1 MATDPTAHDRG
12 VRHAP
17 APDEARPSGS
27 VPTATLTDSLRAL
40 VRVTGPSIA
49 QGVIARRPAL
59 VALAD
64 RWGVDAATVYEM
76 QRLRGIYG
84 RGPLRLS
91 LGVRQLA
98 LVLDAE
104 DVHRVL
110 GETPTTF
117 TPANAEKRAALGQFE
132 PHGVLISRGPQRR
145 ERRQVNEDVL
155 DTGHPV
161 HHDAESIVAGVRA
174 EVAQLLADV
183 ADRGILSW
191 DDAHTA
197 WRRAVRSVVLG
208 KQARDDDGVHTLM
221 DRLRALGNW
230 SFLAPRARRSREALR
245 ERLRHHIE
253 HATPGSLAARLR
265 DEHTSGDVDPVDQ
278 IPQWLFAADP
288 ALMAAHRALALL
300 AADDGERA
308 RAREQVDT
316 ARGEAAPLL
325 PRLRAAVLESVRLW
339 PTTPLILRDTTEA
352 TTWPTGELPGGTGV
366 LVVTPFLHRDERTEP
381 TAHRFAPGNWLT
393 PDGEGLDEHAHDHR
407 PLVPFSEGAA
417 SCPGQDLVLLM
428 TSTWLA
434 ALLAHHDV
442 ELLHREAPLDPTN
455 LPASLSPFASA
466 FTLTDR
472 P

>member
-1 MATDPTAHDRG
+1 MPPREPPTVPDLREDR
-12 VRHAP
+12 R
-17 APDEARPSGS
+17 
-27 VPTATLTDSLRAL
+27 
-40 VRVTGPSIA
+40 TGP
-49 QGVIARRPAL
+49 G
-59 VALAD
+59 
-64 RWGVDAATVYEM
+64 AT
-76 QRLRGIYG
+76 
-84 RGPLRLS
+84 
-91 LGVRQLA
+91 
-98 LVLDAE
+98 
-104 DVHRVL
+104 
-110 GETPTTF
+110 
-117 TPANAEKRAALGQFE
+117 
-132 PHGVLISRGPQRR
+132 
-145 ERRQVNEDVL
+145 
-155 DTGHPV
+155 
-161 HHDAESIVAGVRA
+161 ESIVAGVRA

-197 WRRAVRSVVLG
+197 WRRAVRRVVLG
-208 KQARDDDGVHTLM
+208 EQARDDDGVHTLM

-230 SFLAPRARRSREALR
+230 SFLAPRARGSREALR

-265 DEHTSGDVDPVDQ
+265 DEHTSGDVEPVDQ

-300 AADDGERA
+300 AADDERA

-339 PTTPLILRDTTEA
+339 P
-352 TTWPTGELPGGTGV
+352 
-366 LVVTPFLHRDERTEP
+366 
-381 TAHRFAPGNWLT
+381 
-393 PDGEGLDEHAHDHR
+393 
-407 PLVPFSEGAA
+407 
-417 SCPGQDLVLLM
+417 M
-428 TSTWLA
+428 
-434 ALLAHHDV
+434 LAHHDV